1 MIQFST
7 GGPVEAAK
15 DAATI
20 IVYRQIT
27 DLEIF
32 MVKRSARSNFM
43 ASAMVFPGG
52 RLDEADLD
60 KAWKD
65 VVDLSAADAGCH
77 MGEADVTRAR
87 GLMIAAVRETFEEAG
102 LLITPE
108 RTASDLEPDR
118 LDHDTR

>member
-7 GGPVEAAK
+7 GGPIEAAK

-32 MVKRSARSNFM
+32 MVKRSARSKFM

-52 RLDEADLD
+52 RVDDADLHE
-60 KAWKD
+60 AWTD
-65 VVDLSAADAGCH
+65 VVDLSAANAGVQMGATDAN
-77 MGEADVTRAR
+77 RAR
-87 GLMIAAVRETFEEAG
+87 GLMIAAIPKH
-102 LLITPE
+102 LKK
-108 RTASDLEPDR
+108 PDF
-118 LDHDTR
+118 